1 MSGLNIAEASSLLF
15 ISALKKSVSEI
26 LNIDESNVKNIT
38 NKAIEN
44 RRVLLSGVK
53 ISYMIEI
60 NDDNNNNT
68 DNNMDNN
75 GIDIG
80 NNKKFELYK
89 KQLFQCI
96 SNDSFKNKLISYS
109 GISIDSIYDFHLAA
123 VSTTFSPSMTPSEII
138 TKAGKNLT

>member
-1 MSGLNIAEASSLLF
+1 
-15 ISALKKSVSEI
+15 
-26 LNIDESNVKNIT
+26 
-38 NKAIEN
+38 
-44 RRVLLSGVK
+44 
-53 ISYMIEI
+53 MIEI
-60 NDDNNNNT
+60 NNNNNNNNDNNNNATTTNNNTT

-75 GIDIG
+75 DIDFG
-80 NNKKFELYK
+80 NNKKIELYK

-123 VSTTFSPSMTPSEII
+123 VSATFSPSMTPSEII